1 MKIALCLSGQA
12 RSFKQGFEYYKKN
25 LLDHYDV
32 DVFIHTWEFDE
43 WKEYVDL
50 YNPVEFK
57 MDQSVTGDYGKTIDE
72 MYIRTPNK
80 EKFPPRFT
88 YAMLHSMDTCATM
101 LSKHVFT
108 AHKKYDWVVRS
119 RSDYALNV
127 KIPFAEL
134 DNSKLHIP
142 NCRMVPERDF
152 GNDQFAFSSLKN
164 MLKYMST
171 YRMMDHY
178 YTDLNATYI
187 GENLMQSNLH
197 QHSLHGENLVYVD
210 MNNPFPPGKH
220 NGTWHS
226 LIRDDYEQWTAKS

>member
-1 MKIALCLSGQA
+1 
-12 RSFKQGFEYYKKN
+12 
-25 LLDHYDV
+25 
-32 DVFIHTWEFDE
+32 
-43 WKEYVDL
+43 
-50 YNPVEFK
+50 
-57 MDQSVTGDYGKTIDE
+57 

-88 YAMLHSMDTCATM
+88 YAMLHSMDTCATI

-108 AHKKYDWVVRS
+108 AHKNYDWVVRS

-134 DNSKLHIP
+134 DNSKLYIP

-226 LIRDDYEQWTAKS
+226 LIRDDYEQWTANS